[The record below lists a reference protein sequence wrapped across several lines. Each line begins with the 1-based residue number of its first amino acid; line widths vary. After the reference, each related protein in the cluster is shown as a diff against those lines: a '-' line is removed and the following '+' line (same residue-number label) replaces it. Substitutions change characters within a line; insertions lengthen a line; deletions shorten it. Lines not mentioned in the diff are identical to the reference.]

1 MSELLQDIRE
11 EVMKRPFSW
20 LVTAALI
27 AMLGTAALAQE
38 FPKRAVTI
46 VVPFAAG
53 GGGDILARM
62 AVQRLESKWGVP
74 VLVENKPGAGGNI
87 GAAAV
92 ARAAPDGYTL
102 LLAGSPQ
109 FAVNVTL
116 FKTLP
121 YDPVKDFVPL
131 ALAAA
136 TPFVLVV
143 NPEVPAKNVA
153 EFIAYAKAQP
163 QPLSY
168 ATAGFGVPHHLY
180 MELLKS
186 MTGINMTPVPYRG
199 SVPALSDV
207 VAGHVPVMF
216 VDLGPGLGQMQAGSV
231 RVLGG
236 SMARRLDALPDA
248 QPVNDTL
255 PGFDVASWQMYAA
268 PAGTP
273 RDIVAKLNADL
284 RSILDL
290 PDMKEQISKSGMLPL
305 EPGSVE
311 QLQGFMKSE
320 ISRWSDVVRKAGIE
334 GSQ

>member
-1 MSELLQDIRE
+1 MIRA
-11 EVMKRPFSW
+11 MKGF
-20 LVTAALI
+20 
-27 AMLGTAALAQE
+27 ALACFAAAMCSAAVAQD

-62 AVQRLESKWGVP
+62 AVQRLEPKWGVP
-74 VLVENKPGAGGNI
+74 VVVENKPGAGGNI

-121 YDPVKDFVPL
+121 YDPIKDFAPL

-143 NPEVPAKNVA
+143 NPNVPAKSVA
-153 EFIAYAKAQP
+153 EFVAYAKGQP

-186 MTGINMTPVPYRG
+186 MTGINLTPVPYRG
-199 SVPALSDV
+199 SAPALSDV
-207 VAGHVPVMF
+207 VAGHIPAMF
-216 VDLGPGLGQMQAGSV
+216 VDLGPGLGQMQGGGV
-231 RVLGG
+231 RPLGG
-236 SMARRLDALPDA
+236 SMARKLEALPDV
-248 QPVNDTL
+248 PPINDTL

-268 PAGTP
+268 PSGTP
-273 RDIVAKLNADL
+273 KDIVSKLNADL
-284 RSILDL
+284 RSVLEL
-290 PDMKEQISKSGMLPL
+290 PQMKEQVSKSGMLPL
-305 EPGSVE
+305 EAGSVE
-311 QLQGFMKSE
+311 ALQVFMKSE
-320 ISRWSDVVRKAGIE
+320 IARWGEVVRKAGIE

>member
-1 MSELLQDIRE
+1 MMTGAMKSLVLACMGALLC
-11 EVMKRPFSW
+11 
-20 LVTAALI
+20 
-27 AMLGTAALAQE
+27 GAALAQD

-62 AVQRLESKWGVP
+62 AAPRLEAKWGVP
-74 VLVENKPGAGGNI
+74 VVVENKPGAGGNI

-116 FKTLP
+116 FKSLP
-121 YDPVKDFVPL
+121 YDPVNDFTPL
-131 ALAAA
+131 AMAAA

-143 NPEVPAKNVA
+143 NPKVPAKTVA
-153 EFIAYAKAQP
+153 EFIAYAKAQQ
-163 QPLSY
+163 QPLNY

-186 MTGINMTPVPYRG
+186 MTGVNMTPVPYRG
-199 SVPALSDV
+199 SAPALSDV
-207 VAGHVPVMF
+207 VAGHIPAMF
-216 VDLGPGLGQMQAGSV
+216 VDLGPGLGQMQAGAV
-231 RVLGG
+231 RSLGG
-236 SMARRLDALPDA
+236 SLAKRLEALPDVPA
-248 QPVNDTL
+248 INDTL

-273 RDIVAKLNADL
+273 RDIIAKLNADL
-284 RSILDL
+284 CDVLDQL
-290 PDMKEQISKSGMLPL
+290 QMKQQVSKAGMLPL
-305 EPGSVE
+305 DAGAVE
-311 QLQGFMKSE
+311 DLQAFVKTE
-320 ISRWSDVVRKAGIE
+320 IKRWGDVVRKAGIE

>member
-1 MSELLQDIRE
+1 MGDIMISA
-11 EVMKRPFSW
+11 MKS
-20 LVTAALI
+20 LAL
-27 AMLGTAALAQE
+27 ACLASAFCAAALAQD

-62 AVQRLESKWGVP
+62 AVQRLETKWGVP
-74 VLVENKPGAGGNI
+74 VVVENKPGAGGNI
-87 GAAAV
+87 GATAV

-116 FKTLP
+116 FKSLP
-121 YDPVKDFVPL
+121 YDPVHDFTPL
-131 ALAAA
+131 AMAAA

-143 NPEVPAKNVA
+143 NPNVPAKSVA
-153 EFIAYAKAQP
+153 EFVAYAKVQP
-163 QPLSY
+163 QPLNY

-180 MELLKS
+180 MDLLKS
-186 MTGINMTPVPYRG
+186 MTGIHLTPVPYRG
-199 SVPALSDV
+199 SAPALSDV
-207 VAGHVPVMF
+207 VAGHIPVMF
-216 VDLGPGLGQMQAGSV
+216 VDLGPGLGQMQAGAV
-231 RVLGG
+231 RSLGG
-236 SMARRLDALPDA
+236 SLAARLEALPDV
-248 QPVNDTL
+248 PSINDTL

-273 RDIVAKLNADL
+273 RDIILKLNADL
-284 RSILDL
+284 CSVL
-290 PDMKEQISKSGMLPL
+290 EQPQMREQVSKSGMLPL

-311 QLQGFMKSE
+311 QLQVFMKSE
-320 ISRWSDVVRKAGIE
+320 IKRWGDVVRKAGIE

>member
-1 MSELLQDIRE
+1 M
-11 EVMKRPFSW
+11 
-20 LVTAALI
+20 TAAMKSL
-27 AMLGTAALAQE
+27 ALACVGALLCGVALAQD

-62 AVQRLESKWGVP
+62 AVQQLEAKWGVP
-74 VLVENKPGAGGNI
+74 VVVENKPGAGGNI
-87 GAAAV
+87 GATAV

-116 FKTLP
+116 FKSLP
-121 YDPVKDFVPL
+121 YDPVNDFTPL
-131 ALAAA
+131 AMAAA

-143 NPEVPAKNVA
+143 NPKVPVKTVA
-153 EFIAYAKAQP
+153 EFVAYAKAQP
-163 QPLSY
+163 QPLNY

-186 MTGINMTPVPYRG
+186 MTGVNMTPVPYRG
-199 SVPALSDV
+199 SAPALSDV
-207 VAGHVPVMF
+207 VAGHIPTMF
-216 VDLGPGLGQMQAGSV
+216 VDLGPGLGQMQAGAV
-231 RVLGG
+231 RSLGG
-236 SMARRLDALPDA
+236 SLAKRLEALPDVPA
-248 QPVNDTL
+248 INDTL

-273 RDIVAKLNADL
+273 RDIIANLNADL
-284 RSILDL
+284 CEVLDQ
-290 PDMKEQISKSGMLPL
+290 PQMKQQVSKAGMLPL
-305 EPGSVE
+305 DAGKVE
-311 QLQGFMKSE
+311 DLQAFVKSE
-320 ISRWSDVVRKAGIE
+320 IKRWGDVVRKAGIE

>member
-1 MSELLQDIRE
+1 
-11 EVMKRPFSW
+11 MKRLAFAC
-20 LVTAALI
+20 LGAL
-27 AMLGTAALAQE
+27 LCGAALAQD

-62 AVQRLESKWGVP
+62 AAPRLEAKWGVP
-74 VLVENKPGAGGNI
+74 VVVENKPGAGGNI
-87 GAAAV
+87 GATAV

-121 YDPVKDFVPL
+121 YDPVHDFVPL
-131 ALAAA
+131 AMAAA

-143 NPEVPAKNVA
+143 NPKAPVKTVA

-163 QPLSY
+163 QPLTY

-186 MTGINMTPVPYRG
+186 MTGINLAPVPYRG
-199 SVPALSDV
+199 SAPALSDV
-207 VAGHVPVMF
+207 VGGHIPVMF
-216 VDLGPGLGQMQAGSV
+216 VDLGPGLGQMQAGAV
-231 RVLGG
+231 RPIGG
-236 SMARRLDALPDA
+236 SLAKRLEALPDVPA
-248 QPVNDTL
+248 INDTL

-284 RSILDL
+284 CDVLDQ
-290 PDMKEQISKSGMLPL
+290 PQMKQQVS
-305 EPGSVE
+305 
-311 QLQGFMKSE
+311 
-320 ISRWSDVVRKAGIE
+320 
-334 GSQ
+334 

>member
-1 MSELLQDIRE
+1 
-11 EVMKRPFSW
+11 MKRLLRC
-20 LVTAALI
+20 LVSATLVALLSRS
-27 AMLGTAALAQE
+27 AVAQD

-62 AVQRLESKWGVP
+62 AVQRLEPKWGVP
-74 VLVENKPGAGGNI
+74 VVVENKPGAGGNI

-92 ARAAPDGYTL
+92 ARASPDGYTL

-131 ALAAA
+131 AMAAA

-143 NPEVPAKNVA
+143 NPSVPANNLI

-199 SVPALSDV
+199 SAPALSDV

-216 VDLGPGLGQMQAGSV
+216 VDLGPGLGQMQAGGV
-231 RVLGG
+231 RVLGS
-236 SMARRLDALPDA
+236 SMAKRLDALPDA
-248 QPVNDTL
+248 KSVNDTL

-268 PAGTP
+268 PSGTP
-273 RDIVAKLNADL
+273 RDVVAKLNADL
-284 RSILDL
+284 RAVLEL
-290 PDMKEQISKSGMLPL
+290 PEMKEQVSKSGMLPL
-305 EPGSVE
+305 EAGSVE
-311 QLQGFMKSE
+311 ELQAFMKSE